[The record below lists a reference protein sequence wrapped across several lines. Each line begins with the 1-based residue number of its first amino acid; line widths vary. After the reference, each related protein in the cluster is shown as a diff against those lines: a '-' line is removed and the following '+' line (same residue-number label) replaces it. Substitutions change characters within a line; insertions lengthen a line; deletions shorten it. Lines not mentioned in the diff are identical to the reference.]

1 MVANLELFKRKKLLK
16 NYFYNYLKERNQRC
30 NIPDF
35 SKILLI
41 IKRKCG
47 CFFILFLYI
56 NKE

>member
-35 SKILLI
+35 SKIL
-41 IKRKCG
+41 
-47 CFFILFLYI
+47 F
-56 NKE
+56 ND